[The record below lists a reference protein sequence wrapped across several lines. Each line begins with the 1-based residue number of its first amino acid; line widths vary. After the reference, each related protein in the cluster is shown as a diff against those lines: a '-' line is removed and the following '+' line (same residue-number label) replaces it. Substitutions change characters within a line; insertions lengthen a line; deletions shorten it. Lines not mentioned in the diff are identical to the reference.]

1 MKVLRSLRR
10 LFGRLVMVCAMLGV
24 LLFVCILGPV
34 RLCRAGGGGGGIGK
48 AKPSVPD
55 VPTPEPTPIR
65 EKEAE
70 PESKRVRDDEAR
82 RLRARMGSGG
92 TVLTSPLGATGSTST
107 IGNSL
112 LGRVGG

>member
-1 MKVLRSLRR
+1 MKVLRSSRR

-34 RLCRAGGGGGGIGK
+34 RLCRAGGGGGIGK
-48 AKPSVPD
+48 SAPSVPK
-55 VPTPEPTPIR
+55 PPEIEPTPLR

-82 RLRARMGSGG
+82 RLRARMGAGG

-107 IGNSL
+107 IGSGL
-112 LGRVGG
+112 LGRLGG

>member
-34 RLCRAGGGGGGIGK
+34 RFCRAGGGVVGK
-48 AKPSVPD
+48 SKPSVPK
-55 VPTPEPTPIR
+55 PPEIEPTPIR

-82 RLRARMGSGG
+82 RLRARMGAGG